1 MNLGSIIESGFKEIW
16 AHWFRSLLTMF
27 GIILGVASL
36 VTMSAFV
43 KGKEN
48 LLRDSLA
55 ESGGLERIIVDDN
68 DDLPDYQKHLED
80 EANGM
85 TLKDVYAL
93 QKNAP
98 LVYSVTPVIEK
109 RGYRGSLRISRKGKR
124 VRYFTSVKGTWP
136 SLMEIEEHE
145 LEHGRVFSDMD
156 DLLANTVC
164 VIGTQIRN
172 ELFGEYDNQGNEII
186 PIGEKIMINYIPFT
200 IIGMFKEY
208 MSEEDRK
215 KKEESNAA
223 GGTSEKR
230 DFRAAFMSGD
240 RQSGKA
246 MIVYL
251 AKNSTIMVPLNT
263 FVSKIDSSYDR
274 GSNLD
279 RSLSKVA
286 MKIYDVSTLEKSL
299 QQVRNV
305 LMQTH
310 RGLEDF
316 EFETQEGYAGDIALS
331 ITNERISGMFIAGIC
346 LLVGGIGIINI
357 MLSSISERVREIGIR
372 KSIGATNTDVFLQIL
387 IESIVIAMAGG
398 IAGLIVSPILVNTL
412 ANFADGTTPPV
423 MTTFAMTTAFS
434 FSVIIGSL
442 AGLFPAIKA
451 AKLDPIQALRYD

>member
-80 EANGM
+80 EANGV

-98 LVYSVTPVIEK
+98 LVYNVTPVIEK
-109 RGYRGSLRISRKGKR
+109 RSFRGSLQISRKNKR
-124 VRYFTSVKGTWP
+124 ARYATVKGTWP
-136 SLMEIEEHE
+136 SLMDIEEHE
-145 LEHGRVFSDMD
+145 LKHGRSFSDMD
-156 DLLANTVC
+156 DHLANTVC
-164 VIGTQIRN
+164 IIGTQIRN
-172 ELFGEYDNQGNEII
+172 ELFGEFDNQGNEII
-186 PIGEKIMINYIPFT
+186 PIGEKIMINYIPFK

-208 MSEEDRK
+208 MSEEDRI
-215 KKEESNAA
+215 KKEEAIAA
-223 GGTSEKR
+223 GQTAEKR
-230 DFRAAFMSGD
+230 DFRTAFRSGD
-240 RQSGKA
+240 RNSGRA

-251 AKNSTIMVPLNT
+251 RKNSTIMVPLNT
-263 FVSKIDSSYDR
+263 LVSKLDSSYDR
-274 GSNLD
+274 GSNMD

-310 RGLEDF
+310 KGLEDF
-316 EFETQEGYAGDIALS
+316 EFETQEGFAGDIALS
-331 ITNERISGMFIAGIC
+331 IQNERISGMFIAGIC

-372 KSIGATNTDVFLQIL
+372 KSIGATNMDVFLQIVT
-387 IESIVIAMAGG
+387 ESIVIAMAGG
-398 IAGLIVSPILVNTL
+398 IVGLIVSPILVNTL
-412 ANFADGTTPPV
+412 AGFADDTTPPV
-423 MTTFAMTTAFS
+423 MTAFAMAIAFG
-434 FSVIIGSL
+434 FSVITGSI

>member
-80 EANGM
+80 EANGV

-98 LVYSVTPVIEK
+98 LVYNVTPVIEK
-109 RGYRGSLRISRKGKR
+109 RSFRGSLQISRKNKR
-124 VRYFTSVKGTWP
+124 ARYATVKGTWP
-136 SLMEIEEHE
+136 SLMDIEEHE
-145 LEHGRVFSDMD
+145 LKHGRSFSDMD
-156 DLLANTVC
+156 DHLANTVC
-164 VIGTQIRN
+164 IIGTQIRN
-172 ELFGEYDNQGNEII
+172 ELFGEFDNQGNEII
-186 PIGEKIMINYIPFT
+186 PIGEKIMINYIPFK

-208 MSEEDRK
+208 MSEEDRI
-215 KKEESNAA
+215 KKEEAMAA
-223 GGTSEKR
+223 GQTAVKR
-230 DFRAAFMSGD
+230 DFRTAFRSGD
-240 RQSGKA
+240 RNSGRA

-251 AKNSTIMVPLNT
+251 RKNSTIMVPLNT
-263 FVSKIDSSYDR
+263 LVSKLDSSYDR
-274 GSNLD
+274 GSNMD

-310 RGLEDF
+310 KGLEDF
-316 EFETQEGYAGDIALS
+316 EFETQEGFAGDIALS
-331 ITNERISGMFIAGIC
+331 IQNERVSGMFIAGIC

-372 KSIGATNTDVFLQIL
+372 KSIGATNMDVFLQIVT
-387 IESIVIAMAGG
+387 ESIVIAMAGG
-398 IAGLIVSPILVNTL
+398 IVGLIVSPILVNTL
-412 ANFADGTTPPV
+412 AGFADDTTPPV
-423 MTTFAMTTAFS
+423 MTAFAMAIAFG
-434 FSVIIGSL
+434 FSVITGSI

>member
-80 EANGM
+80 EANGV

-98 LVYSVTPVIEK
+98 LVYNVTPVIEK
-109 RGYRGSLRISRKGKR
+109 RSFRGSLQISRKNKR
-124 VRYFTSVKGTWP
+124 ARYATVKGTWP
-136 SLMEIEEHE
+136 SLMDIEEHE
-145 LEHGRVFSDMD
+145 LKHGRSFSDMD
-156 DLLANTVC
+156 DHLANTVC
-164 VIGTQIRN
+164 IIGTQIRN
-172 ELFGEYDNQGNEII
+172 ELFGEFDNQGNEII
-186 PIGEKIMINYIPFT
+186 PIGEKIMINYIPFK

-208 MSEEDRK
+208 MSEEDRI
-215 KKEESNAA
+215 KKEEAMAA
-223 GGTSEKR
+223 GKTAEKR
-230 DFRAAFMSGD
+230 DFRTAFRSGD
-240 RQSGKA
+240 RNSGRA

-251 AKNSTIMVPLNT
+251 RKNSTIMVPLNT
-263 FVSKIDSSYDR
+263 LVSKLDSSYDR
-274 GSNLD
+274 GSNMD

-310 RGLEDF
+310 KGLEDF
-316 EFETQEGYAGDIALS
+316 EFETQEGFAGDIALS
-331 ITNERISGMFIAGIC
+331 IQNERISGMFIAGIC

-372 KSIGATNTDVFLQIL
+372 KSIGATNMDVFLQIVT
-387 IESIVIAMAGG
+387 ESIVIAMAGG
-398 IAGLIVSPILVNTL
+398 IVGLIVSPILVNTL
-412 ANFADGTTPPV
+412 AGFADDTTPPV
-423 MTTFAMTTAFS
+423 MTAFAMAIAFG
-434 FSVIIGSL
+434 FSVITGSI

>member
-80 EANGM
+80 EANGV

-98 LVYSVTPVIEK
+98 LVYNVTPVIEK
-109 RGYRGSLRISRKGKR
+109 RSFRGSLQISRKNKR
-124 VRYFTSVKGTWP
+124 ARYATVKGTWP
-136 SLMEIEEHE
+136 SLMDIEEHE
-145 LEHGRVFSDMD
+145 LKHGRSFSDMD
-156 DLLANTVC
+156 DHLANTVC
-164 VIGTQIRN
+164 IIGTQIRN
-172 ELFGEYDNQGNEII
+172 ELFGEFDNQGNEII
-186 PIGEKIMINYIPFT
+186 PIGEKIMINYIPFK

-208 MSEEDRK
+208 MSEEDRIK
-215 KKEESNAA
+215 KQEAIAA
-223 GGTSEKR
+223 GQTAEKR
-230 DFRAAFMSGD
+230 DFRTAFRSGD
-240 RQSGKA
+240 RNSGRA

-251 AKNSTIMVPLNT
+251 RKNSTIMVPLNT
-263 FVSKIDSSYDR
+263 LVSKLDSSYDR
-274 GSNLD
+274 GSNMD

-310 RGLEDF
+310 KGLEDF
-316 EFETQEGYAGDIALS
+316 EFETQEGFAGDIALS
-331 ITNERISGMFIAGIC
+331 IQNERISGMFIAGIC

-372 KSIGATNTDVFLQIL
+372 KSIGATNMDVFLQIVT
-387 IESIVIAMAGG
+387 ESIVIAMAGG
-398 IAGLIVSPILVNTL
+398 IVGLIVSPILVNTL
-412 ANFADGTTPPV
+412 AGFADDTTPPV
-423 MTTFAMTTAFS
+423 MTAFAMAIAFG
-434 FSVIIGSL
+434 FSVITGSI

>member
-98 LVYSVTPVIEK
+98 LVYNVTPVIEK
-109 RGYRGSLRISRKGKR
+109 RSYRGSLRVSRKSKR
-124 VRYFTSVKGTWP
+124 VRYASVKGTWP
-136 SLMEIEEHE
+136 SLLEIEEHE

-164 VIGTQIRN
+164 IIGTQIRN
-172 ELFGEYDNQGNEII
+172 DLFGEYDNQGEEII
-186 PIGEKIMINYIPFT
+186 PIGEKIMINYIPFR
-200 IIGMFKEY
+200 IIGMFKQY

-215 KKEESNAA
+215 KKEEARAA
-223 GGTSEKR
+223 GQTVARR
-230 DFRAAFMSGD
+230 DYRSSYMSGD
-240 RQSGKA
+240 SQSHTTMRIYSG
-246 MIVYL
+246 
-251 AKNSTIMVPLNT
+251 KNSTIMIPINT
-263 FVSKIDSSYDR
+263 LVSKLDSAYDR
-274 GSNLD
+274 GSNMD

-286 MKIYDVSTLEKSL
+286 MNIYDVSTLEKSL

-310 RGLEDF
+310 KGLEDF
-316 EFETQEGYAGDIALS
+316 DFQTQEGFAGDIALS
-331 ITNERISGMFIAGIC
+331 IQNERISGMFIAGIC
-346 LLVGGIGIINI
+346 LLVGGIGIVNI

-372 KSIGATNTDVFLQIL
+372 KSIGATNMDVFLQIL
-387 IESIVIAMAGG
+387 TESIVISVAGG
-398 IAGLIVSPILVNTL
+398 VAGIILSPILVNTL
-412 ANFADGTTPPV
+412 ASFADDTTPPV
-423 MTTFAMTTAFS
+423 MTAFAMAVAFG
-434 FSVIIGSL
+434 FSVMIGSM

>member
-1 MNLGSIIESGFKEIW
+1 MNLGSIIESGVKEIW

-68 DDLPDYQKHLED
+68 DDLPDYQKHLQD
-80 EANGM
+80 EANGV

-98 LVYSVTPVIEK
+98 LVYNVTPVIEK
-109 RGYRGSLRISRKGKR
+109 RSFRGSLQISRKNKR
-124 VRYFTSVKGTWP
+124 ARYATVKGTWP
-136 SLMEIEEHE
+136 SLMDIEEHE
-145 LEHGRVFSDMD
+145 LKHGRSFSDMD
-156 DLLANTVC
+156 DHLANTVC
-164 VIGTQIRN
+164 IIGTQIRN
-172 ELFGEYDNQGNEII
+172 ELFGEFDNQGNEII
-186 PIGEKIMINYIPFT
+186 PIGEKIMINYIPFK

-208 MSEEDRK
+208 MSEEDRI
-215 KKEESNAA
+215 KKEEAMAA
-223 GGTSEKR
+223 GQTAEKR
-230 DFRAAFMSGD
+230 DFRTAFRSGD
-240 RQSGKA
+240 RNSGRA

-251 AKNSTIMVPLNT
+251 RKNSTIMVPLNT
-263 FVSKIDSSYDR
+263 LVSKLDSSYDR
-274 GSNLD
+274 GSNMD

-310 RGLEDF
+310 KGLEDF
-316 EFETQEGYAGDIALS
+316 EFETQEGFAGDIALS
-331 ITNERISGMFIAGIC
+331 IQNERISGMFIAGIC

-372 KSIGATNTDVFLQIL
+372 KSIGATNMDVFLQIVT
-387 IESIVIAMAGG
+387 ESIVIAMAGG
-398 IAGLIVSPILVNTL
+398 IVGLIVSPILVNTL
-412 ANFADGTTPPV
+412 AGFADDTTPPV
-423 MTTFAMTTAFS
+423 MTAFAMAIAFG
-434 FSVIIGSL
+434 FSVITGSI

>member
-1 MNLGSIIESGFKEIW
+1 MNLSSIIESGFKEIW

-98 LVYSVTPVIEK
+98 LVYNVTPVIEK
-109 RGYRGSLRISRKGKR
+109 RSYRGSLRISRKSKR
-124 VRYFTSVKGTWP
+124 ARYASVKGTWP
-136 SLMEIEEHE
+136 SLLEIEEHE
-145 LEHGRVFSDMD
+145 LEHGRIFSDMD
-156 DLLANTVC
+156 DLLANPVC
-164 VIGTQIRN
+164 IIGTQIRN
-172 ELFGEYDNQGNEII
+172 ELFGEYDNQGKEII
-186 PIGEKIMINYIPFT
+186 PIGENIMINYIPFK

-208 MSEEDRK
+208 MSDEDRK
-215 KKEESNAA
+215 KKEEARAA
-223 GGTSEKR
+223 GLSTGR
-230 DFRAAFMSGD
+230 PDVGAAFMSGD
-240 RQSGKA
+240 RNSGRA

-251 AKNSTIMVPLNT
+251 RKNSTIMVPLNT
-263 FVSKIDSSYDR
+263 FVSKLDSSYDR
-274 GSNLD
+274 GSNMD
-279 RSLSKVA
+279 RSLSTVA

-310 RGLEDF
+310 KGLEDF
-316 EFETQEGYAGDIALS
+316 DFQTQEGFAGDIALS
-331 ITNERISGMFIAGIC
+331 IQNERISGMFIAGIC

-372 KSIGATNTDVFLQIL
+372 KSIGATNMDVFLQIVT
-387 IESIVIAMAGG
+387 ESIVIAVAGG

-412 ANFADGTTPPV
+412 AGFADNTTPPV
-423 MTTFAMTTAFS
+423 MTAFAMAIAFG
-434 FSVIIGSL
+434 FSVITGSL

>member
-1 MNLGSIIESGFKEIW
+1 
-16 AHWFRSLLTMF
+16 MF

-80 EANGM
+80 EANGV
-85 TLKDVYAL
+85 TLKDVFAL

-98 LVYSVTPVIEK
+98 LVYNVTPVIEK
-109 RGYRGSLRISRKGKR
+109 SGYRGSLRITRKNKR
-124 VRYFTSVKGTWP
+124 ARYPTVKGTWP

-145 LEHGRVFSDMD
+145 LQHGRVFSDMD
-156 DLLANTVC
+156 ELLANTVC
-164 VIGTQIRN
+164 VIGTQVRN
-172 ELFGEYDNQGNEII
+172 ELFGEYDNQGEEII
-186 PIGEKIMINYIPFT
+186 PIGEKIMINYIPFK

-215 KKEESNAA
+215 KKEEARAA
-223 GGTSEKR
+223 GQTAAKR
-230 DFRAAFMSGD
+230 DIGTAFRSGD
-240 RQSGKA
+240 RNSGRA

-251 AKNSTIMVPLNT
+251 RKNSTIMVPLNT
-263 FVSKIDSSYDR
+263 FVSKLDSSYDR
-274 GSNLD
+274 GSNMD
-279 RSLSKVA
+279 RSLSMVA

-310 RGLEDF
+310 KGLEDF
-316 EFETQEGYAGDIALS
+316 NFQTQEGFAGDIALS
-331 ITNERISGMFIAGIC
+331 IKNERISGLFIAGIC

-372 KSIGATNTDVFLQIL
+372 KSIGATNMDVFLQIL
-387 IESIVIAMAGG
+387 TESIVIAMAGG

-412 ANFADGTTPPV
+412 AGFADNTTPPV
-423 MTTFAMTTAFS
+423 ITAFAMAIAFG
-434 FSVIIGSL
+434 FSVITGSL

>member
-1 MNLGSIIESGFKEIW
+1 MNLGSIIESGVKEIW

-80 EANGM
+80 EANGV

-98 LVYSVTPVIEK
+98 LVYNVTPVIEK
-109 RGYRGSLRISRKGKR
+109 RSFRGSLQISRKNKR
-124 VRYFTSVKGTWP
+124 ARYATVKGTWP
-136 SLMEIEEHE
+136 SLMDIEEHE
-145 LEHGRVFSDMD
+145 LKHGRSFSDMD
-156 DLLANTVC
+156 DHLANTVC
-164 VIGTQIRN
+164 IIGTQIRN
-172 ELFGEYDNQGNEII
+172 ELFGEFDNQGNEII
-186 PIGEKIMINYIPFT
+186 PIGEKIMINYIPFK

-208 MSEEDRK
+208 MSEEDRI
-215 KKEESNAA
+215 KKEEAIAA
-223 GGTSEKR
+223 GQTAEKR
-230 DFRAAFMSGD
+230 DFRTAFRSGD
-240 RQSGKA
+240 RNSGRA

-251 AKNSTIMVPLNT
+251 RKNSTIMVPLNT
-263 FVSKIDSSYDR
+263 LVSKLDSSYDR
-274 GSNLD
+274 GSNMD

-310 RGLEDF
+310 KGLEDF
-316 EFETQEGYAGDIALS
+316 EFETQEGFAGDIALS
-331 ITNERISGMFIAGIC
+331 IQNERISGMFIAGIC

-372 KSIGATNTDVFLQIL
+372 KSIGATNMDVFLQIVT
-387 IESIVIAMAGG
+387 ESIVIAMAGG
-398 IAGLIVSPILVNTL
+398 IVGLIVSPILVNTL
-412 ANFADGTTPPV
+412 AGFADDTTPPV
-423 MTTFAMTTAFS
+423 MTAFAMAIAFG
-434 FSVIIGSL
+434 FSVITGSI

>member
-1 MNLGSIIESGFKEIW
+1 MNLGSIIESGVKEIW

-80 EANGM
+80 EANGV

-98 LVYSVTPVIEK
+98 LVYNVTPVIEK
-109 RGYRGSLRISRKGKR
+109 RSFRGSLQISRKNKR
-124 VRYFTSVKGTWP
+124 TRYATVKGTWP
-136 SLMEIEEHE
+136 SLMDIEEHE
-145 LEHGRVFSDMD
+145 LKHGRSFSDMD
-156 DLLANTVC
+156 DHLANTVC
-164 VIGTQIRN
+164 IIGTQIRN
-172 ELFGEYDNQGNEII
+172 ELFGEFDNQGNEII
-186 PIGEKIMINYIPFT
+186 PIGEKIMINYIPFK

-208 MSEEDRK
+208 MSEEDRI
-215 KKEESNAA
+215 KKEEAIAA
-223 GGTSEKR
+223 GQTAEKR
-230 DFRAAFMSGD
+230 DFRTAFRSGD
-240 RQSGKA
+240 RNSGRA

-251 AKNSTIMVPLNT
+251 RKNSTIMVPLNT
-263 FVSKIDSSYDR
+263 LVSKLDSSYDR
-274 GSNLD
+274 GSNMD

-310 RGLEDF
+310 KGLEDF
-316 EFETQEGYAGDIALS
+316 EFETQEGFAGDIALS
-331 ITNERISGMFIAGIC
+331 IQNERISGMFIAGIC

-372 KSIGATNTDVFLQIL
+372 KSIGATNMDVFLQIVT
-387 IESIVIAMAGG
+387 ESIVIAMAGG
-398 IAGLIVSPILVNTL
+398 IVGLIVSPILVNTL
-412 ANFADGTTPPV
+412 AGFADDTTPPV
-423 MTTFAMTTAFS
+423 MTAFAMAIAFG
-434 FSVIIGSL
+434 FSVITGSI

>member
-1 MNLGSIIESGFKEIW
+1 MNLSSIIESGFKEIW

-80 EANGM
+80 EANGV
-85 TLKDVYAL
+85 TLKDVFAL

-98 LVYSVTPVIEK
+98 LVYNVTPVIEK
-109 RGYRGSLRISRKGKR
+109 SGYRGSLRITRKNKR
-124 VRYFTSVKGTWP
+124 ARYPTVKGTWP

-145 LEHGRVFSDMD
+145 LQHGRVFSDMD
-156 DLLANTVC
+156 ELLANTVC
-164 VIGTQIRN
+164 VIGTQVRN
-172 ELFGEYDNQGNEII
+172 ELFGEYDNQGEEII
-186 PIGEKIMINYIPFT
+186 PIGEKIMINYIPFK

-215 KKEESNAA
+215 KKEEARAA
-223 GGTSEKR
+223 GQTAAKR
-230 DFRAAFMSGD
+230 DIGTAFRSGD
-240 RQSGKA
+240 RNSGRA

-251 AKNSTIMVPLNT
+251 RKNSTIMVPLNT
-263 FVSKIDSSYDR
+263 FVSKLDSSYDR
-274 GSNLD
+274 GSNMD
-279 RSLSKVA
+279 RSLSTVA

-310 RGLEDF
+310 KGLEDF
-316 EFETQEGYAGDIALS
+316 NFQTQEGFAGDIALS
-331 ITNERISGMFIAGIC
+331 IKNERISGLFIAGIC

-372 KSIGATNTDVFLQIL
+372 KSIGATNMDVFLQIL
-387 IESIVIAMAGG
+387 TESIVIAMAGG

-412 ANFADGTTPPV
+412 AGFADNTTPPV
-423 MTTFAMTTAFS
+423 ITAFAMAIAFG
-434 FSVIIGSL
+434 FSVITGSL